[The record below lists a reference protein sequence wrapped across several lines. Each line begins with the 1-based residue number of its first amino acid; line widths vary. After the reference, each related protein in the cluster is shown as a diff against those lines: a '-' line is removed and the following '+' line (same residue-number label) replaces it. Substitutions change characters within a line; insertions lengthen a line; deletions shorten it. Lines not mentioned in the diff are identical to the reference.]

1 MDRNWTVNLYCE
13 DSNLG
18 TFRTVKGMRDFLPE
32 DLAKRKFVEEKVRE
46 CFRLYGYEEIETPT
60 LESFDLISAKA
71 GDEIRHRMFI
81 LNDLSGRKL
90 ALRPEITPS
99 IARIVANKLR
109 TEAKPLKL
117 GYIANCFRYD
127 NPQMGR
133 YREFWQAGFELFG
146 SNQPI
151 ADAEIISINS
161 DLMKRSGFSDFFIKI
176 GHVGVIRGILSD
188 EGVDETD
195 QNMIMGLI
203 DQQKTTKALTIIK
216 KLKVSK
222 NCLNTIKSLFKLK
235 GTNWKQIFLESK
247 RNLQQNNKA
256 LTALENLEEIIIL
269 ARMGGVETDFFLDLG
284 FTRGLE
290 YYTGMIFEVFIPN
303 LDISLGGGG
312 RYDKL
317 VKLFGGES
325 MHAVGCAPG
334 IDRMVLG
341 LEREKLF
348 PKKFASFKKILV
360 IPVNKKLVLKAL
372 EIASDLRRNGIVAH
386 NEMIGRSI
394 GSALSYANKKSYT
407 SIIIIG
413 PEELERD
420 CVILRDLL
428 RRTQREV
435 SIMDLFDEITSE

>member
-1 MDRNWTVNLYCE
+1 M
-13 DSNLG
+13 G

-46 CFRLYGYEEIETPT
+46 CFKLYGYEEIETPT

-151 ADAEIISINS
+151 ADAEIFSINS

-176 GHVGVIRGILSD
+176 GHVGVIRGVLSD
-188 EGVDETD
+188 EGIDEAD
-195 QNMIMGLI
+195 QNRIMGLI
-203 DQQKTTKALTIIK
+203 DQQKTTKALIIIK
-216 KLKVSK
+216 KLNVSK

-235 GTNWKQIFLESK
+235 GTNWKQILVESK

-290 YYTGMIFEVFIPN
+290 YYTGNVFEIEH
-303 LDISLGGGG
+303 
-312 RYDKL
+312 Y
-317 VKLFGGES
+317 
-325 MHAVGCAPG
+325 
-334 IDRMVLG
+334 
-341 LEREKLF
+341 
-348 PKKFASFKKILV
+348 
-360 IPVNKKLVLKAL
+360 
-372 EIASDLRRNGIVAH
+372 
-386 NEMIGRSI
+386 
-394 GSALSYANKKSYT
+394 
-407 SIIIIG
+407 
-413 PEELERD
+413 
-420 CVILRDLL
+420 
-428 RRTQREV
+428 
-435 SIMDLFDEITSE
+435 

>member
-1 MDRNWTVNLYCE
+1 
-13 DSNLG
+13 
-18 TFRTVKGMRDFLPE
+18 MRDFLPE

-176 GHVGVIRGILSD
+176 GHVGVIRGVLSD
-188 EGVDETD
+188 EGVDEAD
-195 QNMIMGLI
+195 QNRIMGLI
-203 DQQKTTKALTIIK
+203 DRQKTTKALTIIK

-235 GTNWKQIFLESK
+235 GTNWKQILLESK
-247 RNLQQNNKA
+247 RNLQQNDKA

-269 ARMGGVETDFFLDLG
+269 ARMGGVETDLFL
-284 FTRGLE
+284 
-290 YYTGMIFEVFIPN
+290 YNIPN
-303 LDISLGGGG
+303 H
-312 RYDKL
+312 
-317 VKLFGGES
+317 E
-325 MHAVGCAPG
+325 
-334 IDRMVLG
+334 
-341 LEREKLF
+341 
-348 PKKFASFKKILV
+348 
-360 IPVNKKLVLKAL
+360 
-372 EIASDLRRNGIVAH
+372 
-386 NEMIGRSI
+386 
-394 GSALSYANKKSYT
+394 
-407 SIIIIG
+407 
-413 PEELERD
+413 
-420 CVILRDLL
+420 
-428 RRTQREV
+428 
-435 SIMDLFDEITSE
+435 